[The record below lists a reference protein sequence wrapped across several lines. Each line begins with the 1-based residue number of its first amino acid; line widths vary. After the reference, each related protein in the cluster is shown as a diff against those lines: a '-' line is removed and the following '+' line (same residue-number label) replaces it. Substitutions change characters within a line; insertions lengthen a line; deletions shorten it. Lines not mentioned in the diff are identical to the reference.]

1 MPSNKIMMTTDEDFE
16 NVKLTE
22 DKLNGKHV
30 LVYVKRAS
38 CPYCS
43 MMQGNWDKLCNKV
56 KNESK
61 LLVVEID
68 KNAFK
73 PEKTPQSIRNLMGAT
88 HFVPNVVI
96 TEALH
101 KKGPNVFR
109 DFVKERTVDNLVD
122 FVNTTLES
130 TSSRTPTLKKNKP
143 TKAITKPKEE
153 DKDKKRISKKN
164 KDSKKPKKTSS
175 TKLKNDAENKLT
187 TKKKSSTKPVTK
199 K

>member
-1 MPSNKIMMTTDEDFE
+1 MTSNKIMLTTDDDF
-16 NVKLTE
+16 NNMKLTE

-43 MMQGNWDKLCNKV
+43 MMQGNWDKLCNRV
-56 KNESK
+56 KNKSK

-68 KNAFK
+68 KTVYK
-73 PEKTPQSIRNLMGAT
+73 PNEKTPQSIRDLMDAT
-88 HFVPNVVI
+88 HFVPNVVM

-101 KKGPNVFR
+101 KKGPNVFL
-109 DFVKERTVDNLVD
+109 DFVEERTERNLVD

-130 TSSRTPTLKKNKP
+130 AASRTIQKKIPKKP
-143 TKAITKPKEE
+143 TKAP
-153 DKDKKRISKKN
+153 
-164 KDSKKPKKTSS
+164 KKP
-175 TKLKNDAENKLT
+175 TKAKNDKT
-187 TKKKSSTKPVTK
+187 KKSSTKTTKAPTKPKESSTKTTK

>member
-1 MPSNKIMMTTDEDFE
+1 MTSNKILLTTDEDF
-16 NVKLTE
+16 NNMTLTE

-68 KNAFK
+68 KTVYK
-73 PEKTPQSIRNLMGAT
+73 PEKAPQSIRDLMNAT
-88 HFVPNVVI
+88 HFVPNVAM

-109 DFVKERTVDNLVD
+109 DFEQERTVDNLVD

-130 TSSRTPTLKKNKP
+130 TASRTHKLKTNKSKVPKNPTKASTKPKEDKDEKRTIQKKSSTKP
-143 TKAITKPKEE
+143 TKAPTKPTA
-153 DKDKKRISKKN
+153 R
-164 KDSKKPKKTSS
+164 TM
-175 TKLKNDAENKLT
+175 
-187 TKKKSSTKPVTK
+187 KKKSSTKPSK

>member
-1 MPSNKIMMTTDEDFE
+1 MTSNKIMLTTDDDF
-16 NVKLTE
+16 NNMKLTE

-30 LVYVKRAS
+30 LVYVKRSS

-43 MMQGNWDKLCNKV
+43 MMQGNWDKLCSIV

-68 KNAFK
+68 KTVYK
-73 PEKTPQSIRNLMGAT
+73 PEKTPQSIRDLMGAT
-88 HFVPNVVI
+88 HFVPNVVM

-109 DFVKERTVDNLVD
+109 DFVKERTVNNLVD

-130 TSSRTPTLKKNKP
+130 TASRTHELKTDKSKVSKKP
-143 TKAITKPKEE
+143 SKASTKPKE
-153 DKDKKRISKKN
+153 DKDEKRTMMKKIP
-164 KDSKKPKKTSS
+164 KKPSK
-175 TKLKNDAENKLT
+175 A
-187 TKKKSSTKPVTK
+187 STKPKGDKDEKRTMK
-199 K
+199 KKIPKK